1 MNERKG
7 LILDFGGVLT
17 TPLLTS
23 VTEFER
29 DEGLSRGSVVRQ
41 LSSDHEVLRLTEDL
55 ERGSVTQ
62 AQWNEVAALRIGVSP
77 GNLLGRIFSG
87 LRPEPLMYEAAA
99 AARRQ
104 GIRVGLLSNS
114 VGRDPWDLYADCDL
128 ATTFDA
134 VLISEDHGLRKPEP
148 AIYEHMLKMLELPAA
163 ACVFV
168 DDSPHNLPPAAA
180 MGMATVHA
188 QEPRATITE
197 IQNLLGINLLS

>member
-1 MNERKG
+1 MNDRKG

-23 VTEFER
+23 VTEFES
-29 DEGLSRGSVVRQ
+29 DEGLPQGSLLRQ
-41 LSSDHEVLRLTEDL
+41 LSRDPELLRLTEDL

-62 AQWNEVAALRIGVSP
+62 AHWNEVAAQRIGVGP

-87 LRPEPLMYEAAA
+87 LRPEPLMYETAA
-99 AARRQ
+99 AARQQ

-114 VGRDPWDLYADCDL
+114 VGRDPWDLYAGCDL
-128 ATTFDA
+128 DTTFDA
-134 VLISEDHGLRKPEP
+134 VLISEEHGLRKPEP
-148 AIYEHMLKMLELPAA
+148 AIYEHMLKMLELPGS

-180 MGMATVHA
+180 LGMATVHA
-188 QEPRATITE
+188 RDPRATITD
-197 IQNLLGINLLS
+197 IQNLLGLGLPS

>member
-1 MNERKG
+1 MNDRKG

-23 VTEFER
+23 VTEFEH
-29 DEGLSRGSVVRQ
+29 DEGLPQGSVVRQ
-41 LSSDHEVLRLTEDL
+41 LSTDPEILRLTEDL

-62 AQWNEVAALRIGVSP
+62 AQWNKVAALRIGVSP

-87 LRPEPLMYEAAA
+87 LRPEPLMYEAAM

-104 GIRVGLLSNS
+104 GVRVGLLSNS
-114 VGRDPWDLYADCDL
+114 AGRNPWDLYADYDL
-128 ATTFDA
+128 DTTFDA

-148 AIYEHMLKMLELPAA
+148 AIYERMLKMLELPGS

-180 MGMATVHA
+180 LGMATVQA
-188 QEPRATITE
+188 QEPRATITK
-197 IQNLLGINLLS
+197 IQNLLSLNLLS

>member
-1 MNERKG
+1 MNDRKG

-29 DEGLSRGSVVRQ
+29 EEGLPQGSVVRQ
-41 LSSDHEVLRLTEDL
+41 LSQDPEILRLTEDL

-62 AQWNEVAALRIGVSP
+62 AQWNRVAAPRIGVGP
-77 GNLLGRIFSG
+77 DNLLGRIFSG
-87 LRPEPLMYEAAA
+87 LRPEPLMYEAAM

-114 VGRDPWDLYADCDL
+114 VGRDPWNLYAGCDL
-128 ATTFDA
+128 DTMFDA

-148 AIYEHMLKMLELPAA
+148 AIYEHMLKMLELPAD

-180 MGMATVHA
+180 LGIATVQA
-188 QEPRATITE
+188 QEPRATITSV
-197 IQNLLGINLLS
+197 QNLLNLNLLS